1 MKTPSNANWRP
12 QVWAKTL
19 FADVM
24 ASLYFAENGMMDES
38 GSGIIQIQSDLEK
51 KKGDRVNFR
60 LRYKR
65 TGRGV
70 SGDNELEG
78 NEERGLDATE
88 SVLIDQMRFA
98 ERLEGTLDEQKNGA
112 EMRTEM
118 KEMLKIQMKEFI
130 EQQFFLKAAG
140 VTNPTITDVN
150 GVVVGADC
158 AWGNTPDYIPNADE
172 AAGSGARYLCAASGG
187 TDVLAVT
194 DLMTPDLIDRLK
206 AKALSTYPKI
216 QPLIIKGK
224 PYHVL
229 FVHPWQYYDLRRN
242 PEWAQAM
249 REAERRGPENP
260 IFSGAEAI
268 WNGVIVHQH
277 EYVPFLD
284 VSAAG
289 NSFRGVA
296 TGTVCLIDAFRALFL
311 GRQAVGFAKAQN
323 LKKEWVEKNFD
334 YDNQYGVA
342 TSLLGG
348 LQKLVFTHPTVAIGA
363 REFGVIACDTAAT
376 AL

>member
-12 QVWAKTL
+12 QIWAKTL
-19 FADVM
+19 FADTM
-24 ASLYFAENGMMDES
+24 ASLYFVENGMMGENS
-38 GSGIIQIQSDLEK
+38 NNIIQLQTDLEK

-70 SGDNELEG
+70 RGDNELEG

-98 ERLEGTLDEQKNGA
+98 ELLEGTLDEQKNGA
-112 EMRTEM
+112 EMRGEM
-118 KEMLKIQMKEFI
+118 KEMLKIQVKEFI

-150 GVVVGADC
+150 GVVVGADYD
-158 AWGNTPDYIPNADE
+158 WSNTPDFIPDADE
-172 AAGSGARYLCAASGG
+172 AAGYGARYLCASATG
-187 TDVLAVT
+187 TDTLAIT
-194 DLMTPDLIDRLK
+194 DLMTPDLIDRMK
-206 AKALSTYPKI
+206 AKAETSYPKI
-216 QPLIIKGK
+216 MPLIIKGK
-224 PYHVL
+224 PYYLL
-229 FVHPWQYYDLRRN
+229 FIHPWQYYDLRRN

-249 REAERRGPENP
+249 REAERRGEENP
-260 IFSGAEAI
+260 IFSGAEGI
-268 WNGVIVHQH
+268 WNGVIVHKH

-284 VSAAG
+284 VDVAG

-296 TGTVCLIDAFRALFL
+296 TGTNCLVDAFRALFI
-311 GRQAVGFAKAQN
+311 GKQAVGFAKAQN

-348 LQKLVFTHPTVAIGA
+348 IQKLSFTHPTLGA